1 MSALATIRTLW
12 AKDPVV
18 CFSCVIGAVGVAMP
32 LFVPKLWGKYPD
44 QIARDE
50 QQAAAEAV
58 RLDALRRAG
67 LE

>member
-1 MSALATIRTLW
+1 
-12 AKDPVV
+12 
-18 CFSCVIGAVGVAMP
+18 MP

-67 LE
+67 MITFSFSFVLLSASYASSNLY